1 MSSCSVIIVVK
12 NGGEAF
18 FASVYSVL
26 SQNGLGEIIIVDNG
40 NAPDTLARL
49 QQISLSNPRMQL
61 ITGHGDVGYAKA
73 CNIGARAANSE
84 FLLFLKP
91 DYLLPPDGL
100 LKLSSALKNE
110 ANAMLAGG
118 IIECADGITNEG
130 LSHKIITPKS
140 VFYEILGI
148 KKHKAKPAFNSQKP
162 FEVATISNACLCVRA
177 SDYKKLGGLDEGFY
191 EQEIDA
197 DFCLRVQQIGGR
209 VLCVSE
215 VKITQLPTHSEI
227 SHWHDAK
234 NQMRYLHKFFA
245 SHQPFGTLFLLNIL
259 IAFRALPSILQSKK
273 NRQKTIKEKR
283 LESLACGL
291 VDAPKSEALTQKIV
305 LVTGATSQI
314 GLCVIRRLIAS
325 GAAVLAVSR
334 GDGIPYYHPNLRW
347 IKGDLAS
354 SDFSLQGYCVDA
366 VVHAAPLPLLPTLV
380 DLLAESEAKRIIAY
394 GSTSVFA
401 KLLSANQFERD
412 FAVKLQAAE
421 SLLAEKC
428 DKLGINYTIF
438 RPTITYGLGLG
449 DGISKLAE
457 IILKYGRAVV
467 YPPAFGNRQPVHADD
482 LAMAAVQAMENE
494 ITYGKTY
501 NLSGGEIIS
510 YHEMLVRIFAFCGK
524 KPKIIESTML
534 PFALDVLGKIKRD
547 KRINGEIARRMN
559 DDLVFFHDD
568 AARDFGFNPRKF
580 LL

>member
-1 MSSCSVIIVVK
+1 M
-12 NGGEAF
+12 
-18 FASVYSVL
+18 
-26 SQNGLGEIIIVDNG
+26 
-40 NAPDTLARL
+40 
-49 QQISLSNPRMQL
+49 
-61 ITGHGDVGYAKA
+61 
-73 CNIGARAANSE
+73 
-84 FLLFLKP
+84 
-91 DYLLPPDGL
+91 
-100 LKLSSALKNE
+100 
-110 ANAMLAGG
+110 
-118 IIECADGITNEG
+118 
-130 LSHKIITPKS
+130 
-140 VFYEILGI
+140 
-148 KKHKAKPAFNSQKP
+148 
-162 FEVATISNACLCVRA
+162 
-177 SDYKKLGGLDEGFY
+177 
-191 EQEIDA
+191 
-197 DFCLRVQQIGGR
+197 
-209 VLCVSE
+209 
-215 VKITQLPTHSEI
+215 
-227 SHWHDAK
+227 
-234 NQMRYLHKFFA
+234 
-245 SHQPFGTLFLLNIL
+245 
-259 IAFRALPSILQSKK
+259 
-273 NRQKTIKEKR
+273 
-283 LESLACGL
+283 
-291 VDAPKSEALTQKIV
+291 